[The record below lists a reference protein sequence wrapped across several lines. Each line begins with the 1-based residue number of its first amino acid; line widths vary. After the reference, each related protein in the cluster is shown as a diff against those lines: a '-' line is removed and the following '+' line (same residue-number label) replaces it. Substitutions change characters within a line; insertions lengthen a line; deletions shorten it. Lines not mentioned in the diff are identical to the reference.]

1 VKTLLTYRDKH
12 TYLSN
17 VRERDLMKKMFRTS
31 DIAHAAYL
39 MLKGLKLTLATREPS
54 GKFKFEF
61 EDPNEL
67 AKSYVVEYI
76 TSNYASFDTHL
87 KNLKKLL
94 Y

>member
-1 VKTLLTYRDKH
+1 MDKIF
-12 TYLSN
+12 
-17 VRERDLMKKMFRTS
+17 KTS

-39 MLKGLKLTLATREPS
+39 MLKGLKLTLATRETS

-61 EDPNEL
+61 EDPNGV
-67 AKSYVVEYI
+67 AKGYVVEYI
-76 TSNYASFDTHL
+76 TSDFANFDTHL

>member
-1 VKTLLTYRDKH
+1 MINKFV
-12 TYLSN
+12 
-17 VRERDLMKKMFRTS
+17 TS

-39 MLKGLKLTLATREPS
+39 MLRGLKLLLATRETS

-61 EDPNEL
+61 EDPNGE
-67 AKSYVVEYI
+67 AKKFVVEYI
-76 TSNYASFDTHL
+76 TSEFASFDTHL